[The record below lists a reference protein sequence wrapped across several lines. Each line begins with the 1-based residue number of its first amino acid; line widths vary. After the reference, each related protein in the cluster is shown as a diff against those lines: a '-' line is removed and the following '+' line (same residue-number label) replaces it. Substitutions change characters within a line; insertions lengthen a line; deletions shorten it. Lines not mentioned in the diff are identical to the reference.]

1 MTIYWIF
8 FTLLSIFSISPLK
21 LEKNFNKITTL
32 SFSVILIIFIGFRH
46 EVGGDWDI
54 YKFDFKNNAKFFSLY
69 PLTFYRDFGYDLIQ
83 YITETLNLEIYG
95 LNLIQA
101 IIFVYGLTRFC
112 KIFANDNYWLA
123 LLISFPYLVTV
134 VAMGFTR
141 QSTAIGLVLI
151 ALTYFKDNKLS
162 FFFVFSFLA
171 ILFHKSSIIFIPIIL
186 LAGLNINLKYLFL
199 VFSIILI
206 SLIVILPE
214 LHRIESGYIN
224 KDSIYISKGVIYRIS
239 LNIFS
244 GLIFIIFY
252 KKLKFEKMIN
262 LLLFYSFLFNII
274 MIFFISD
281 YSTFVDR
288 IIIYFVFMQII
299 IFSRLHYII
308 PQYKIL
314 FNFYVVLIYS
324 IIYFIWLNFS
334 IHSYAWL
341 PYKNI
346 LINNF

>member
-1 MTIYWIF
+1 MIIYWIF
-8 FTLLSIFSISPLK
+8 FTFLSIFSISPLK
-21 LEKNFNKITTL
+21 LEKNFNKITKL

-54 YKFDFKNNAKFFSLY
+54 YKFDFNNKSKLFSLY
-69 PLTFYRDFGYDLIQ
+69 PLTFYRDFGYDFIQ
-83 YITETLNLEIYG
+83 YITKSLNLEIYS

-112 KIFANDNYWLA
+112 KIFAKDNYWLA
-123 LLISFPYLVTV
+123 LLISFPYLITV

-141 QSTAIGLVLI
+141 QSTAIGLILI
-151 ALTYFKDNKLS
+151 ALTYFKDNKLLY
-162 FFFVFSFLA
+162 FFVFSFLA

-186 LAGLNINLKYLFL
+186 LSGLNLNLKYFFL
-199 VFSIILI
+199 LFSIILI
-206 SLIVILPE
+206 SIIVIVPE
-214 LHRIESGYIN
+214 LHRIETGYIN
-224 KDSIYISKGVIYRIS
+224 KDSIYVSKGVIYRIS
-239 LNIFS
+239 LNILS

-252 KKLKFEKMIN
+252 KKLKFDKIIN
-262 LLLFYSFLFNII
+262 LLLLYSFLFNII

-299 IFSRLHYII
+299 IFSRLFYII
-308 PQYKIL
+308 PKYKIL
-314 FNFYVVLIYS
+314 FNFYVILIYS
-324 IIYFIWLNFS
+324 INYFIWFNFS

-341 PYKNI
+341 PYKN
-346 LINNF
+346 LFINF